1 MKHTNMSK
9 NTSKDG
15 RAERTR
21 QSRDRIVEA
30 LLSLYSD
37 EILVPTAQEVADRS
51 GLGIRTVFRHFNE
64 MEALFTAGDSYLH
77 KKFASKAIAGPVGS
91 LDDRCAQIVD
101 LRVKSCAR
109 IRPYILASKA
119 QAWKYKVLRSNYRK
133 LCDIFKQRMF
143 FYIPELKNE
152 SKASIDLAELML
164 SFETWHRLRHLQK
177 LSQKET
183 KDIMLTSLKAI
194 LNTP

>member
-1 MKHTNMSK
+1 
-9 NTSKDG
+9 
-15 RAERTR
+15 
-21 QSRDRIVEA
+21 
-30 LLSLYSD
+30 
-37 EILVPTAQEVADRS
+37 
-51 GLGIRTVFRHFNE
+51 
-64 MEALFTAGDSYLH
+64 
-77 KKFASKAIAGPVGS
+77 
-91 LDDRCAQIVD
+91 
-101 LRVKSCAR
+101 
-109 IRPYILASKA
+109 
-119 QAWKYKVLRSNYRK
+119 
-133 LCDIFKQRMF
+133 MF